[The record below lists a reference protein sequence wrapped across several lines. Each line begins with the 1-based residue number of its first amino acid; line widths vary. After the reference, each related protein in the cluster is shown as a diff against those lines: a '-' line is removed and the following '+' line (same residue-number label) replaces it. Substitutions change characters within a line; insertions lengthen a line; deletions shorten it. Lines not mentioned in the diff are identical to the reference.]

1 MDRLKSEITK
11 STADITNEIK
21 EQDSNENSGDE
32 NNSIRI
38 NANFKEKQKSL
49 CTIYEANEEDKSDG
63 VEISPQKSI
72 TESSQSN
79 ELALLS
85 KSSKVFKPPTI
96 QSKDRGFAVDD
107 KGLLKITGFDD
118 GLNGKFTNYLP
129 ELFNKVSKRFKVSQ
143 IMDTATYIKTLHNMY
158 LQHYNKH
165 LKPSGQF
172 NDDTSSIIFPQILKF
187 MHHKK
192 LIQGQFLTF
201 LVDKN
206 ILDAKNIEQSSR
218 VTIDCE
224 GLMNLFDEYVVN
236 KKSKNGKVDYKAIEI
251 DMEDKTNITL
261 KITGMLLSNLAKP
274 YTGLPKNKSSMLKK
288 IGSIIRMYAN
298 SNEISDE
305 YKEILDTRQASTRFW
320 VYDFLKE
327 KNIVQS
333 DSSGDFNINK
343 DSMIE
348 YMQNVQNN
356 IENYHLEKEQMK
368 SMK

>member
-38 NANFKEKQKSL
+38 HANFKEKQKSL

-158 LQHYNKH
+158 FQHYNKH
-165 LKPSGQF
+165 LKSSGEF

-187 MHHKK
+187 MHHQKF
-192 LIQGQFLTF
+192 IQGQL
-201 LVDKN
+201 LNLLIGKD
-206 ILDAKNIEQSSR
+206 ILDVRNIEQSSR
-218 VTIDCE
+218 ITIDCE
-224 GLMNLFDEYVVN
+224 GLMNLFDEYAVN
-236 KKSKNGKVDYKAIEI
+236 KKSKNGKVGYKSIEI
-251 DMEDKTNITL
+251 DVKDKAYITVR
-261 KITGMLLSNLAKP
+261 ITEMLLSNLAKP
-274 YTGLPKNKSSMLKK
+274 YTGFPKNKSSMLKK

-305 YKEILDTRQASTRFW
+305 YKEIVDTRQANIKFG
-320 VYDFLKE
+320 VYDLLQQ

-333 DSSGDFNINK
+333 DSSSDININK

-356 IENYHLEKEQMK
+356 IQNCQLEKEQMK
-368 SMK
+368 FIK